1 MKSQKSLYEW
11 LQTKVI
17 INIRNEENFALKRSF
32 KTTYSRII
40 LFGLISFIVFIFL
53 YTWLLN
59 GVLGAWINPE
69 YEQVRLNRKINKLN
83 GSIDSLAEALINRD
97 KLIQN
102 FQQVLN
108 GTDGDK
114 GSNKGVIID
123 QNQYKSPDL
132 DVISAADSQLRLHF
146 EQKNDISHLVDK
158 GNNELFDLFLFS
170 PVDGITSSEYDP
182 KIQHFGVDIVS
193 KKDEPVKSI
202 ADGTVL
208 ISSWTFDTGNILV
221 VQHKSSLIS
230 VYKHNAVL
238 LKKVGDFVRG
248 GEIISLV
255 GNSGEFTTGP
265 HLHFELWY
273 NGSPVNPK
281 DFVVF

>member
-32 KTTYSRII
+32 KSTYARIVV
-40 LFGLISFIVFIFL
+40 FGVISFILFIII

-59 GVLGAWINPE
+59 SILGAWINPE
-69 YEQVRLNRKINKLN
+69 YEQVTLNRKINKLN
-83 GSIDSLAEALINRD
+83 NSVDSLAQALKNRD
-97 KLIQN
+97 KLIHN

-114 GSNKGVIID
+114 GSDEGISID
-123 QNQYKSPDL
+123 PNSFKSPSL
-132 DVISAADSQLRLHF
+132 DEISPSDSLLRIQF
-146 EQKNDISHLVDK
+146 EQKNSTPLVEK
-158 GNNELFDLFLFS
+158 SGSALLDLFLFS
-170 PVDGITSSEYDP
+170 PTEGITSSEYDP
-182 KIQHFGVDIVS
+182 KIQHFGIDIVT
-193 KKDEPVKSI
+193 KKDEPVKCI

-255 GNSGEFTTGP
+255 GNTGEYTTGP

-273 NGSPVNPK
+273 NGNPVNPK
-281 DFVVF
+281 DFVAF